1 MGDAFA
7 CPEARCSCALTVS
20 RDALC
25 VGGYYVKHLRGISQS
40 PWLADGGD
48 VGDGS
53 VAADIEAV
61 VMPLLRADS
70 SKVRD

>member
-1 MGDAFA
+1 M
-7 CPEARCSCALTVS
+7 
-20 RDALC
+20 
-25 VGGYYVKHLRGISQS
+25 RGISQS

-53 VAADIEAV
+53 VAADIEAA

-70 SKVRD
+70 AKVRKLTLLCRS